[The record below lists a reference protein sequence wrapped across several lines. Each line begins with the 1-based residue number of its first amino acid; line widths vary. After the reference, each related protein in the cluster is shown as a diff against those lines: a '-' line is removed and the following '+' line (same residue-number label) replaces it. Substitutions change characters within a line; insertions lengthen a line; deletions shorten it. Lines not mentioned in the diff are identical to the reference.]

1 MFFRLNFES
10 KKVSVFLCH
19 IGYCVTPGVMHKS
32 LIRQGSIFLV
42 GKLFIHSTTII
53 PTKRGKKEFD
63 GGLDHMVLSV
73 PDNTFVLG
81 WIKVK
86 KIMVLQYTSR
96 GGCRIFAGWVHYYC
110 VT

>member
-1 MFFRLNFES
+1 
-10 KKVSVFLCH
+10 
-19 IGYCVTPGVMHKS
+19 MHKS

-53 PTKRGKKEFD
+53 LRKGKKKEFD

-81 WIKVK
+81 WIKVVD
-86 KIMVLQYTSR
+86 IMVLQYTLPCSHSR
-96 GGCRIFAGWVHYYC
+96 SIV
-110 VT
+110 VL